1 MSIQVQNLNT
11 KLTEQALGKV
21 VKAFLD
27 YLKIEAGL
35 SENTILG
42 YGRDL
47 RDFAEFCLSKG
58 IKKPDSICTET
69 LFGYAKSLSHPAEG
83 RGLAKGR
90 QSKAEASINR
100 SVVAIKMFLR
110 FCKMMEY
117 IEEDL
122 TVFLESPKLWQKLP
136 IVCSKEQVT
145 KLLGSPDE
153 KEPYYLRDR
162 ALLEL
167 LYATGTRASEVAG
180 LKIGDVNLKI
190 GYVRC
195 LGKGKKERV
204 IPLNRAATIA
214 VEEYIEKLR
223 GKLVKPF
230 SPVRDGL
237 RHRDFLLLSR
247 TGRGLGRIE
256 IWRIVK
262 KYARYAGLPRQ
273 MTAHTLRHC
282 FATHLLSGG
291 ADLRSV
297 QEMLGHVDIATT
309 QIYTHVDQERLRN
322 IHKKYH
328 PRP

>member
-1 MSIQVQNLNT
+1 MSLQVQNLNA

-47 RDFAEFCLSKG
+47 RDFSGYCLSKG
-58 IKKPDSICTET
+58 VKKPGGIKTEV
-69 LFGYAKSLSHPAEG
+69 LFGYAKSLA
-83 RGLAKGR
+83 R

-100 SVVAIKMFLR
+100 SVVAIKMFMR
-110 FCKMMEY
+110 FCKLMGH
-117 IEEDL
+117 IDDDL

-136 IVCSKEQVT
+136 VVCSKEQVAR
-145 KLLGSPDE
+145 LLASPDE

-180 LKIGDVNLKI
+180 LKISDVNLKI

-195 LGKGKKERV
+195 LGKGRKERV
-204 IPLNRAATIA
+204 IPLNKAASSA
-214 VEEYIEKLR
+214 VKEYIE
-223 GKLVKPF
+223 
-230 SPVRDGL
+230 GL
-237 RHRDFLLLSR
+237 RSKLAKQSSKDFLLLSR
-247 TGRGLGRIE
+247 TGRPLSRIE

-262 KYARYAGLPRQ
+262 KHGRRAGLARQ
-273 MTAHTLRHC
+273 MTTHTLRHC
-282 FATHLLSGG
+282 FATHLLGGG

-309 QIYTHVDQERLRN
+309 QIYTHVDQERLRS

-328 PRP
+328 PRG

>member
-11 KLTEQALGKV
+11 KLVEQSLGKI

-27 YLKIEAGL
+27 YLNIEAGL

-47 RDFAEFCLSKG
+47 RDFADFCLTKG
-58 IKKPDSICTET
+58 VKKPGDIDNEMF
-69 LFGYAKSLSHPAEG
+69 FGYAKSLA
-83 RGLAKGR
+83 R
-90 QSKAEASINR
+90 QNKAEASINR
-100 SVVAIKMFLR
+100 SVVAIKMFMR
-110 FCKMMEY
+110 FCKLMGH
-117 IEEDL
+117 IEDDL
-122 TVFLESPKLWQKLP
+122 TIFLESPKLWQKLP
-136 IVCSKEQVT
+136 IVCNKEQVA
-145 KLLGSPDE
+145 KLLNSPDE
-153 KEPYYLRDR
+153 KEPYHLRDR
-162 ALLEL
+162 ALLEI
-167 LYATGTRASEVAG
+167 LYATGTRASEAAG

-204 IPLNRAATIA
+204 IPLNKTAIA
-214 VEEYIEKLR
+214 VIKEYIEQLR
-223 GKLVKPF
+223 GKLVKP
-230 SPVRDGL
+230 SSGDA
-237 RHRDFLLLSR
+237 LLLSR
-247 TGRGLGRIE
+247 TGRALSRIE

-262 KYARYAGLPRQ
+262 KHARVAGLSRQ
-273 MTAHTLRHC
+273 MTTHTLRHC

-322 IHKKYH
+322 MHKKYH
-328 PRP
+328 PRG

>member
-1 MSIQVQNLNT
+1 MSTQVQNLNT
-11 KLTEQALGKV
+11 ELADFDRLSRGEQSLGKV

-27 YLKIEAGL
+27 YLNIEAGL

-47 RDFAEFCLSKG
+47 RDFVAFCLSKG
-58 IKKPDSICTET
+58 VKKPDSIKTET
-69 LFGYAKSLSHPAEG
+69 LFGYAKSLA
-83 RGLAKGR
+83 R

-110 FCKMMEY
+110 FCKMMGH
-117 IEEDL
+117 IEDDL

-136 IVCSKEQVT
+136 IVCSKDQVAR
-145 KLLGSPDE
+145 LLNSPDE

-180 LKIGDVNLKI
+180 LRLGDVNLKI

-204 IPLNRAATIA
+204 IPLNRTAIAAAI
-214 VEEYIEKLR
+214 EYIERLR
-223 GKLVKPF
+223 PNLVKPF

-237 RHRDFLLLSR
+237 RHGDFLLLSR
-247 TGRGLGRIE
+247 TGRGLSRIE

-262 KYARYAGLPRQ
+262 KHARIAGLPRQ
-273 MTAHTLRHC
+273 MTTHTLRHC

-309 QIYTHVDQERLRN
+309 QIYTHVDQERLRS